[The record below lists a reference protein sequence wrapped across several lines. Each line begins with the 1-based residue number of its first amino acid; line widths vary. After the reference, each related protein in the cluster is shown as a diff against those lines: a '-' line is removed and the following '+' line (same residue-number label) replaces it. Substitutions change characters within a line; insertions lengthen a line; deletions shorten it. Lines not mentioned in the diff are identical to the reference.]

1 MPGTATEPT
10 LLDRLR
16 EQRVKK
22 VDAWAEFI
30 KAREDIRAPFAL
42 RVESSEFTSLPQ
54 EVRDG
59 EITAFRDAEAAFK
72 AANEQRKAE
81 IEELDERVKDQE
93 DIEKRR
99 NEAAEAS
106 SGVRASVTSEPLT
119 YRSDNA
125 RGEYRWDGTSG
136 TGLSYWRDL
145 ALVHGPGITLRT
157 GGTRDQAQARLVRHD
172 REQQALAPKR
182 TDELKR
188 RAQAQFETA
197 EQAFLR
203 THIAGANDA
212 RIARLIQE
220 TRDGISYS
228 PFEQRIE
235 PNTADGYG
243 GYFIPPDW
251 LISEF
256 IPGLRAHRIAA
267 GLFRQFDM
275 PAGTNQILIPKLST
289 LTLVG
294 YQQMNNSGLPSQD
307 FTDTF
312 VSAAAKTMGG
322 YADIALQLLEQSP
335 GAIVDEVVTTDLMA
349 AFDKFEDAEV
359 IAGDGLNAA
368 TLNGGHLTGI
378 YPYTNWSGTN
388 NVIYTDASPSGQH
401 LISVFGA
408 MASQIGRTRFS
419 LENLKFVLNG
429 RRSKWYQ
436 TSLDAY
442 GRPLG
447 ETAAGGRM
455 NIAAAIEAG
464 AQAEGLSMTLPFL
477 NDAPVYDDY
486 NVPTTDGDGTRDVMI
501 GGLFDD
507 AWLFRSPIRTDIFR
521 EVLSASLGVRFR
533 LYNYEAS
540 LLRYGQS
547 FAIAQGTGLTTPTG
561 AVSSLV
567 F

>member
-30 KAREDIRAPFAL
+30 KTREDIRAPFAL

-125 RGEYRWDGTSG
+125 RGLAGISYYRDM
-136 TGLSYWRDL
+136 
-145 ALVHGPGITLRT
+145 ALTRCPITLQT
-157 GGTRDQAQARLVRHD
+157 GGSREEAQARLIRHAQ
-172 REQQALAPKR
+172 EMEVELPKR
-182 TDELKR
+182 DKLLTQ
-188 RAQAQFETA
+188 RAQAQFVTA
-197 EQAFLR
+197 EQEFLR
-203 THIAGANDA
+203 KAVRGTQDA
-212 RIARLIQE
+212 RIQRLIQE
-220 TRDGISYS
+220 TRDGITYS
-228 PFEQRIE
+228 PFERRVE
-235 PNTADGYG
+235 PNTAQGYG
-243 GYFIPPDW
+243 GYLVPPLW
-251 LISEF
+251 LIDEF

-267 GLFRQFDM
+267 GLPRQLEM
-275 PAGTNQILIPKLST
+275 PPGTNSINIPKLST

-307 FTDTF
+307 FTDTY
-312 VSAAAKTMGG
+312 VNATAKTIGG

-349 AFDKFEDAEV
+349 AYDKFEDAEI

-368 TLNGGHLTGI
+368 TLNGGHLTGV

-388 NVIYTDASPSGQH
+388 NVTYTDASPSGQH

-408 MASQIGRTRFS
+408 MASQIAKTRFS
-419 LENLKFVLNG
+419 LENLKFVVSG
-429 RRSKWYQ
+429 RRWFWFA

-447 ETAAGGRM
+447 ESVSGGRQ
-455 NIAAAIEAG
+455 NIAAALEGG
-464 AQAEGLSMTLPFL
+464 AQPEGLVGTLPFL
-477 NDAPVYDDY
+477 CDTPVYSDY
-486 NVPTTDGDGTRDVMI
+486 NVPVTDGDGTRDVMI
-501 GGLFDD
+501 AGLWDD
-507 AWLFRSPIRTDIFR
+507 AWNFGTPLRTDIFR

-533 LYNYEAS
+533 IYNYRAF
-540 LLRYGQS
+540 LIRYGQS
-547 FAIAQGTGLTTPTG
+547 FAIAQGSGLTTPVG
-561 AVSSLV
+561 AVSGLN